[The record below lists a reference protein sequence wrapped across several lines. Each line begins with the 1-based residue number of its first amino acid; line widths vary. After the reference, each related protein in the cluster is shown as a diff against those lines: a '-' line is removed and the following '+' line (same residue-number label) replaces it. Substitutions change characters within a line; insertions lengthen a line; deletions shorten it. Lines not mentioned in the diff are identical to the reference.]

1 LGQAKTALFML
12 LVPGLLLVG
21 VPVSLMLSRPAL
33 FSFGILRWLAV
44 PLWLV
49 GGAALLWCA
58 YDFIARGHG
67 TPLPLDPPKQLVISG
82 LYRTVRNPMYAGGL
96 VFLLGHVLWSPSRA
110 ILAYPVLFFVATHL
124 FVTLYEEPHLRQ
136 TFGAAY
142 EQYCREVPRWI
153 PKIR

>member
-1 LGQAKTALFML
+1 MTVLKTALFLL
-12 LVPGLLLVG
+12 LVPGLLLIG

-49 GGAALLWCA
+49 GSAALLWCA

-82 LYRTVRNPMYAGGL
+82 PYRYVRNPMYAGGL
-96 VFLLGHVLWSPSRA
+96 VFLLGHVLWSPSWA
-110 ILAYPVLFFVATHL
+110 IIACPVLFFAATHL
-124 FVTLYEEPHLRQ
+124 FITLYEEPHLCK
-136 TFGAAY
+136 TFGTAY